1 MGQQCVK
8 DLSYLNID
16 KFLRNGQII
25 QKFNSNTLYLGQGE
39 SENEL
44 DDHFFQLNFYKSRR
58 KLFGISQLI
67 KTTVEEFIPFINAL
81 FDAKT
86 KLTQD
91 KSFDDE
97 YFQDV
102 GHIKD
107 LFQKHIDLKKLVS
120 VTRRTYQT
128 NGIHPL
134 SRVEDFTKLNGSLYG
149 YWEDGKGVLGVSP
162 EPIVINENGR
172 YLTRSLAG
180 TISTD
185 IPNFEVMILND
196 SKEINE
202 HDLVIKDLT
211 EKLFKYDSGPKVE
224 PKKIITFNK
233 IAHICSEISFKPKSL
248 GVIEM
253 AAVLSPSA
261 ALGAYPSESLS
272 LLKDLN
278 YYRHAGDQRIFGG
291 VFGISHPEIKQ
302 AFVMIRNVIWDANTF
317 EINSG
322 SGIVGES
329 EVDKE
334 LKEVQFKRGTIEQC
348 FQ

>member
-44 DDHFFQLNFYKSRR
+44 DDYFFQLNFYKSGQ
-58 KLFGISQLI
+58 KLFGISQLV
-67 KTTVEEFIPFINAL
+67 KTTVEEFIPFISDV

-86 KLTQD
+86 KLIQD

-120 VTRRTYQT
+120 VTRKTYQS

-134 SRVEDFTKLNGSLYG
+134 SRIEEFTKLNGSLYG
-149 YWEDGKGVLGVSP
+149 HWKDGKGILGVSP
-162 EPIVINENGR
+162 EPIVINENGK

-185 IPNFEVMILND
+185 IPGFETMILND
-196 SKEINE
+196 LKEINE

-211 EKLFKYDSGPKVE
+211 EKLYQYDSKPKVE
-224 PKKIITFNK
+224 SKKIITFNK
-233 IAHICSEISFKPKSL
+233 IAHICSEISFDSNNR
-248 GVIEM
+248 GVMEM
-253 AAVLSPSA
+253 AYALSPSA

-278 YYRHAGDQRIFGG
+278 YYKHAKDYRIFGG

-302 AFVMIRNVIWDANTF
+302 AFVMIRNVIWDAATF

-348 FQ
+348 FL